1 MDQNRFCAFG
11 QNPEIPGHL
20 VNGNGNIGISF
31 GSFRAEGALVPVAS
45 TGCAIGKD
53 QPGRQVV
60 ERLVGAGGMPSSHT
74 ALVVSLAAGIALRE
88 GLDSD
93 LFAVAVVLAG
103 IVMYDAAGVRR
114 AAGKQAKVINKLV
127 REMRVE
133 HKVRDTRL
141 KELLGHTPLEVLG
154 GAVHGILVAY
164 AFYLFYR

>member
-1 MDQNRFCAFG
+1 MADFLAG
-11 QNPEIPGHL
+11 L
-20 VNGNGNIGISF
+20 
-31 GSFRAEGALVPVAS
+31 
-45 TGCAIGKD
+45 GKNVILMTVLTAWFTA
-53 QPGRQVV
+53 QVLKTMTAYWRHGTFKA
-60 ERLVGAGGMPSSHT
+60 ERLIGAGGMPSSHT
-74 ALVVSLAAGIALRE
+74 ALVVSLAAGVALRE
-88 GLDSD
+88 GLESS

-154 GAVHGILVAY
+154 GAVHGMLVAY
-164 AFYLFYR
+164 LFYVFYR